1 MRIKF
6 LTGYRGPY
14 TKNIYCAPGTEM
26 ELREGYAAWL
36 LDNGWALPVEVDV
49 TQAAIDVA
57 LANKIP
63 LAKVAG
69 SGANGRILVKDVDLA
84 IERQEAA

>member
-1 MRIKF
+1 MKIRF

-14 TKNIYCAPGTEM
+14 TRNVYCAPGFVM

-36 LDNGWALPVEVDV
+36 LDNGWALPAEVDV

-63 LAKVAG
+63 LARVAG
-69 SGANGRILVKDVDLA
+69 SGANGRILIKDVEQA
-84 IERQEAA
+84 IERREV